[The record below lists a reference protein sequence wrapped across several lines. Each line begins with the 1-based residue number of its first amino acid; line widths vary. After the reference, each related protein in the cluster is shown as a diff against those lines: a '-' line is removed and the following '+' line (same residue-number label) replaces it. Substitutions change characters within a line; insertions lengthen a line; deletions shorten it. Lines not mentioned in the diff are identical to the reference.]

1 LKPGRKRPA
10 NAELLLNQVS
20 RVFKAKKDELGV
32 ERARKEVNV
41 CRSSFYKYMN
51 GENVP
56 DMDVLRAATE
66 KWGIEWTHLNPS
78 EIIRPPKMETAKQFV
93 FPFLSELKE
102 DDIEII
108 HVAPEGV
115 STLRVVLKI
124 RFPAYK

>member
-10 NAELLLNQVS
+10 DAELLLNQVS

-32 ERARKEVNV
+32 ERARREVNV

-56 DMDVLRAATE
+56 DMDVLRVATE

-78 EIIRPPKMETAKQFV
+78 DYTS
-93 FPFLSELKE
+93 SE
-102 DDIEII
+102 DGNRQA
-108 HVAPEGV
+108 V
-115 STLRVVLKI
+115 RVPL
-124 RFPAYK
+124 P